1 MDKRDNT
8 YYFSCPTCRCHTELP
23 EGGVGALPAHKTLKE
38 MILEEVH
45 VSDPH
50 QSTTDDSTTAE
61 YCSRCSKLKCDCVQG
76 AHFNREITSPDE
88 VRTLT
93 FKLRQSSPAT
103 ASSTCLGHREPLE
116 IYCETCDE
124 VICHACTLHI
134 HKDHTFVL
142 VADSYSKHRQV
153 LAESLLPVKEKIEDV
168 KDTLSALGERED
180 DVRERGEGAVAKI
193 NKVVEEMVSNL
204 YRSGRKLTEQAER
217 VTDAQLEVVAEK
229 TKSAQAIL
237 NLLEDFEGYVEQ
249 GLKTGTR
256 QQVLSSKKQMME
268 HVNEVMMKSNAKEF
282 IPIDTNNFN
291 FVEDDKIIES
301 LQHIGDIVTYSY
313 TALRQCKVKKIEQDI
328 QASNAEFTSFILSIE
343 APDSSLVSVPVSSLK
358 CSLVPVG
365 KGGQPIHTT
374 VTTTSTHPGVYRI
387 HCSPSTRG
395 THTFRVQLRDVQ
407 LEEKKLV
414 IPFNPYVNSV
424 SPLRSLPGHTKNCL
438 WGVAVSDC
446 GHVIITDEAVQMES
460 SKKVAK
466 FSKKVDGLYGK
477 FTNSRGIA
485 ITSDDFIFVSTLD
498 SVWKLSMNGDVL
510 QFLHKKDSSAALYL
524 SNPQGIAISPINGL
538 CYVADSDRHRV
549 YVSNSEDLA
558 LTPHSFGRKGLSN
571 GEFNGPVDV
580 AVDDQ
585 GFVYV
590 TDSGNHRIQKFTP
603 NGRFVAQFGSHGP
616 GPGQLNCPRC
626 IAIDAA
632 GTGLVYVSDG
642 NHRVSVFTGDG
653 VFVRCFGL
661 KGSNVDRLNKPMGMT
676 FDKKGFLYI
685 CDCGNGRVLVY

>member
-8 YYFSCPTCRCHTELP
+8 YYFSCPTCHCHTELP

-45 VSDPH
+45 VSAPH
-50 QSTTDDSTTAE
+50 QSTLDDSNIAE

-76 AHFNREITSPDE
+76 THFNHEITSPDE

-134 HKDHTFVL
+134 HKDHAFVL

-153 LAESLLPVKEKIEDV
+153 LVESLLPVKEKIEDV

-193 NKVVEEMVSNL
+193 NKMVEEMVSDL

-217 VTDAQLEVVAEK
+217 VTDTQLEVLAEK
-229 TKSAQAIL
+229 TKSAQTIL

-268 HVNEVMMKSNAKEF
+268 HVNEIMTKSNAKEF

-291 FVEDDKIIES
+291 CIEDNKVIES

-328 QASNAEFTSFILSIE
+328 QASNADFTTFILSIE
-343 APDSSLVSVPVSSLK
+343 APDSSLVSVPISSLK

-407 LEEKKLV
+407 LEEKKLG

-446 GHVIITDEAVQMES
+446 GHIIITDESVQMES
-460 SKKVAK
+460 LKKVAK

-477 FTNSRGIA
+477 FSNSRGIA
-485 ITSDDFIFVSTLD
+485 ITSDDSIFLSTLD

-510 QFLHKKDSSAALYL
+510 QFLHEKDSSTALYL
-524 SNPQGIAISPINGL
+524 SNAQGVAISPINGL
-538 CYVADSDRHRV
+538 CYVADSNRHRV

-580 AVDDQ
+580 AVDGQ

-590 TDSGNHRIQKFTP
+590 TDSANHRIQKFTSD
-603 NGRFVAQFGSHGP
+603 GRFVAQFGSHGS

-642 NHRVSVFTGDG
+642 NHRVSVFTSDG